1 MDQLNT
7 NGGTSTVS
15 VPPASAAT
23 DLDAVYE
30 EKISKLAK
38 LTQRGTI
45 KWHTVDASSI
55 PTLSFARV
63 LTAYEATFGG
73 EKLRLLETGYEKR
86 NPFSIMG
93 GLLPKT
99 SEMGSVALSLH
110 LLDQN
115 GRPTFRFPSVEA
127 IYALLGEVKAQQS
140 DIAGFLNAID
150 VAAEKELS

>member
-1 MDQLNT
+1 MDQLDT
-7 NGGTSTVS
+7 NGGTSTAS

-73 EKLRLLETGYEKR
+73 ENLRLLETGYEKR
-86 NPFSIMG
+86 EPF
-93 GLLPKT
+93 LPKT
-99 SEMGSVALSLH
+99 NEMGSIALSLH

-115 GRPTFRFPSVEA
+115 DRPTFRFPSVKA

-140 DIAGFLNAID
+140 DIAGFLDAID